1 MLFLVTRPR
10 PAAML
15 ERSFVQLSWL
25 AVCVLPLPK
34 TQAPK
39 STFAWDQF
47 ASTVT
52 VAIITI
58 FCWEA
63 AKYLYRR
70 VCRWRERG
78 EREPTTT
85 SEPGMFDPEP
95 EPSETEESLHEGLRR
110 RRVPNPT
117 VRSQPFLPVYVP
129 EPDTE
134 PTANQDTDLVQIAY
148 AAEQAA
154 HLAGRTAEPAL
165 AGDAAHLRVF
175 NQTEGVYLT

>member
-70 VCRWRERG
+70 ADLSSAAAAAAWCRLREAYLVSIG
-78 EREPTTT
+78 EFGRN
-85 SEPGMFDPEP
+85 
-95 EPSETEESLHEGLRR
+95 LGLARR
-110 RRVPNPT
+110 RLNSLEAR
-117 VRSQPFLPVYVP
+117 
-129 EPDTE
+129 
-134 PTANQDTDLVQIAY
+134 A
-148 AAEQAA
+148 
-154 HLAGRTAEPAL
+154 
-165 AGDAAHLRVF
+165 
-175 NQTEGVYLT
+175 